1 MAKKMMQASPHATKK
16 LMLVSCEVHFPRMAK
31 KMMQASPHAT
41 KKKHLIDDPTSDQLA
56 TN

>member
-1 MAKKMMQASPHATKK
+1 
-16 LMLVSCEVHFPRMAK
+16 MAK

-41 KKKHLIDDPTSDQLA
+41 KKKHLIDDPASDQLA